1 MENHHCHLHCEYCRQ
16 RGHPIPHTPALPRY
30 PSCESCEQLA
40 PSLPAPPPRHRVIRE
55 GLPLAARSIL
65 HTDDPHIFR
74 SQEREY
80 LSRPTSWFCFPIQ
93 IDVPQNPQAIGGYYP
108 PPRFITLPSRLP
120 QPLRLPPSPAS
131 HNVPP
136 PQRQTSSDGANNIP
150 STECQGRR

>member
-1 MENHHCHLHCEYCRQ
+1 MENHRCHLCEYYR
-16 RGHPIPHTPALPRY
+16 HLPQY
-30 PSCESCEQLA
+30 PSCKSCEQSV
-40 PSLPAPPPRHRVIRE
+40 PPYLPAPPSRHQVMRE

-108 PPRFITLPSRLP
+108 PPRFITLPLRSP
-120 QPLRLPPSPAS
+120 QPLRLPPSSTS

-136 PQRQTSSDGANNIP
+136 PQHRTSSDGANNI
-150 STECQGRR
+150 SIECQGGR